1 MSETVAEFMNKP
13 VKAYRCGR
21 DARKAKKT
29 LMQAFTASDQKN
41 TLREEAL
48 FEGILDAVMQTKKGQ
63 ETMKALAGFGYSYA
77 FEKGNFGGFCDPV
90 NKKIVIN
97 PSFSFEYM
105 LQTAV
110 HEGRHAIQYSLES
123 DKAPNYENTQVA
135 SFLRKHRAIE
145 ADAVAH
151 EMAFVYE
158 CKDVLPKVYQDA
170 KEQDLPMFR
179 AYVGEMEASGDERR
193 AMQACFASWYECD
206 YYRDYYDKNHK
217 DAIKQICDWSKQ
229 EKTSGCFSEEYP
241 AADVLKMCR
250 YKGQSYMTEE
260 FLNTGRAFSI
270 TQKDKREIYA
280 MVCNYAKAV
289 PETKTDMSVLTMRE
303 RKENGELLPARDA
316 AQTAVVAAKLNR
328 KGR

>member
-1 MSETVAEFMNKP
+1 MSETVAEFMRKSA
-13 VKAYRCGR
+13 KAYHCGR
-21 DARKAKKT
+21 DARRAKKT
-29 LMQAFTASDQKN
+29 LMRAFTASEQGK
-41 TLREEAL
+41 TAREEAL
-48 FEGILDAVMQTKKGQ
+48 FEEIIDSVMKTKKGQ
-63 ETMKALAGFGYSYA
+63 ETMKTLAGLVYSFA
-77 FEKGNFGGFCDPV
+77 FEKGKFGGFCDPV

-110 HEGRHAIQYSLES
+110 HEGRHAIQYSLE
-123 DKAPNYENTQVA
+123 KENAPDYEKTQVA

-179 AYVGEMEASGDERR
+179 AFMGEMEASGDERR

-206 YYRDYYDKNHK
+206 YYRDYYDKGHK
-217 DAIKQICDWSKQ
+217 DNIKQICDYAKQ
-229 EKTSGCFSEEYP
+229 EKISGCFSEEYP
-241 AADVLKMCR
+241 AADVLKMCL
-250 YKGQSYMTEE
+250 Y
-260 FLNTGRAFSI
+260 TGKAFSV
-270 TQKDKREIYA
+270 TQKDKRELYA

-289 PETKTDMSVLTMRE
+289 RGTKTDMSVLKMRE
-303 RKENGELLPARDA
+303 RKETGELLPAKDA
-316 AQTAVVAAKLNR
+316 VQTTVISTALKQ